1 MSATAVVALLLALT
15 TAGSAQPPR
24 TPAPASTPNP
34 RPASA
39 PAPGGAPARSAAA
52 SAPVVRIGGQ
62 PYVSTTDL
70 ARLLGASRFWRA
82 DTRKLVLR
90 VGDVR
95 VTLTV
100 DNPFAVVG
108 DRTWRLEGPVRS
120 LAGEVH
126 VPLGLLAVLPGPP
139 APALAWDE
147 AASRVRRAEPPAGG
161 AATLRTVGD
170 VTRLAIPTPTPGEAR
185 VLARSRA
192 AFRVLVPG
200 AVASSP
206 DSIPPDAH
214 VRAVRAGR
222 LAAGAVFELDLA
234 PDVQGY
240 RLEPDE
246 TARQVILSWSSVVR
260 PGDESLPKAAPGGPN
275 RLATIVIDPGHGGAD
290 AGVRAG
296 GLAEKDVVLA
306 LARVLQSELERRT
319 GARVMLTRSADEPT
333 AQERRAQMANVA
345 NADLVLSLHV
355 DGFPVPGARGAT
367 VWCPPAASGGGDGS
381 ESGLR
386 RWRDVARRHGDESRA
401 LATSIARA
409 FDARGLGSVRVRER
423 LTVPML
429 GVNAPV
435 VMIEVATLTSP
446 EDRVRIEGA
455 DGPPAWS
462 AAITDA
468 VLEWQRHE

>member
-1 MSATAVVALLLALT
+1 MRPTAVAALLLALT

-24 TPAPASTPNP
+24 TAAPASP

-39 PAPGGAPARSAAA
+39 PGTGTAPARSAAP
-52 SAPVVRIGGQ
+52 SAPVVRIDGK

-100 DNPFAVVG
+100 DNPFVVVG
-108 DRTWRLEGPVRS
+108 DRTWRLEAPVRA

-147 AASRVRRAEPPAGG
+147 AASRVRRAEPSAGG
-161 AATLRTVGD
+161 AATLRTAGP
-170 VTRLAIPTPTPGEAR
+170 VTRLVVPTPTPGQAR
-185 VLARSRA
+185 LLARSRD

-206 DSIPPDAH
+206 DSIPPDAR

-222 LAAGAVFELDLA
+222 LASGAVFELELA
-234 PDVQGY
+234 PDVQGF
-240 RLEPDE
+240 RIEPDE
-246 TARQVILSWSSVVR
+246 AARQVILSWSSVVR
-260 PGDESLPKAAPGGPN
+260 AGDEPLAKASAGAPN

-290 AGVRAG
+290 AGVKAG

-306 LARVLQSELERRT
+306 LARVLQPELERRT
-319 GARVMLTRSADEPT
+319 GARVQLTRSADEPT
-333 AQERRAQMANVA
+333 AQERRAQAANVA

-367 VWCPPAASGGGDGS
+367 VWCPPAASGGADEGKA
-381 ESGLR
+381 GLHG
-386 RWRDVARRHGDESRA
+386 WRDVARQHGDESRA
-401 LATSIARA
+401 LASAIARA
-409 FDARGLGSVRVRER
+409 FEARGLGPVRVRER

-429 GVNAPV
+429 GVDAPV